1 MNTKTFIT
9 MKLLHILLVALTA
22 TLAFSCQPK
31 GSDKDA
37 TEATIDSL
45 RQALAESKN
54 ESSDLMGTVDAIQ
67 EGFRMISEAEGEVTE
82 LRAEGAA
89 ANRDSIISKMASL
102 QQRLQQNRELIANL
116 QDQLRKANQ
125 TDETTRRTFENM
137 VAQFQRQLE
146 EKQQTI
152 EALQR
157 TLEQR
162 DATIAQQQ
170 GQISDLNTTTQ
181 RQQTQISDLQ
191 ESSSRQS
198 QQIQRQQQTIEENQR
213 TSAAQAQEISRQ
225 QAEMNTAYYVFG
237 TKKELKAQ
245 NILSSGEV
253 LRAGFN
259 RDYFTKI
266 DIRTTKVIN
275 LYSKKAELLTNHP
288 SGSYVLEKNAQ
299 KQYVLRITNPQ
310 TFWSTSKYL
319 VIQVK

>member
-1 MNTKTFIT
+1 
-9 MKLLHILLVALTA
+9 MKLKNILFVALA
-22 TLAFSCQPK
+22 AVLAFSCQPK
-31 GSDKDA
+31 KQTDS

-45 RQALAESKN
+45 RKALAESKN

-82 LRAEGAA
+82 LRTEGAT

-102 QQRLQQNRELIANL
+102 QHRLQQNRELISSL
-116 QDQLRKANQ
+116 QDQLRKSTQ
-125 TDETTRRTFENM
+125 TDQATRRTFENM
-137 VAQFQRQLE
+137 IAQFQQQLQ

-181 RQQTQISDLQ
+181 RQQSQINDLQ

-198 QQIQRQQQTIEENQR
+198 QQIQQQQSALEEGQR
-213 TSAAQAQEISRQ
+213 QAAAQAQRLAQ
-225 QAEMNTAYYVFG
+225 QEAEMNTAYYVFG

-245 NILSSGEV
+245 NILSGGDV
-253 LRAGFN
+253 LRSSGFN

-266 DIRTTKVIN
+266 DIRNTRVIN

-288 SGSYVLEKNAQ
+288 AGSYTLEKNAQ
-299 KQYVLRITNPQ
+299 KQYVLRINNPQ
-310 TFWSTSKYL
+310 AFWSTSKYL
-319 VIQVK
+319 VIVVK